1 MVLSH
6 SWVTSRYSDTDGGNC
21 VQVRRIRRAVQV
33 RDSKD
38 LGGPVITFTTAEWR
52 AFISAIKSDTDHS

>member
-6 SWVTSRYSDTDGGNC
+6 SWVTSRHSDTDGGNC
-21 VQVRRIRRAVQV
+21 VQVRHTRRAVQV

-52 AFISAIKSDTDHS
+52 AFISAVKSGTEHT